1 MGENDALGRAGR
13 ARCKEHEC
21 RVLAGAARGLG
32 LQEVTLFGGEF
43 AALLQ
48 QGGVADKLP
57 LPVVAHAA
65 VLVVDDA
72 LDRGT
77 ARQYFEQLVDLLLVF
92 GKDVGNFRAL
102 DRRRN
107 LVRRR
112 ILIERHHDGA
122 EPLRR
127 AHRRIQARPV
137 VAQQG
142 DMRAALQASR
152 RRCSR
157 KRGGFFGQFAPGY
170 GAPDAAAL
178 FTDGRTFTPFSGVMH
193 QQLRKSIQV
202 QIPSRHLPRSPM
214 PPQSPWR
221 AERAW
226 RNHPQNVGM
235 QCSGA
240 PRSACT
246 NMQTHELRAA
256 LADTAHDVRNHI
268 VRRKDRPDAW
278 SSSMTMSPRHR

>member
-1 MGENDALGRAGR
+1 MATSVSFRFSAAAATR
-13 ARCKEHEC
+13 ARSISEAWV
-21 RVLAGAARGLG
+21 RTTPLAGPVVPDVKNTNAESWPVPRASLG

-48 QGGVADKLP
+48 QGGVADKLR
-57 LPVVAHAA
+57 LLVVAHAA

-72 LDRGT
+72 ANRGT

-92 GKDVGNFRAL
+92 GKDVGNVRTL

-107 LVRRR
+107 LVGRR
-112 ILIERHHDGA
+112 ILIERHHNGA
-122 EPLRR
+122 EPVRR

-142 DMRAALQASR
+142 DMSAALQAAR
-152 RRCSR
+152 RRGSR

-178 FTDGRTFTPFSGVMH
+178 FTDSRTFTPFSGVMH
-193 QQLRKSIQV
+193 QQLRKSIEL

-235 QCSGA
+235 Q
-240 PRSACT
+240 
-246 NMQTHELRAA
+246 
-256 LADTAHDVRNHI
+256 
-268 VRRKDRPDAW
+268 
-278 SSSMTMSPRHR
+278 